1 MKESRNVASEPRMTR
16 EEVVRML
23 TAVSVGKEDTMTLI
37 ALAQTFIAGVETGQ
51 RLAGMAMKQG

>member
-23 TAVSVGKEDTMTLI
+23 TAASVNKEDKRTLI

-51 RLAGMAMKQG
+51 RLAGIPEK